1 MRNLVIGIDGGGTK
15 TLGVLFNDAGEELL
29 RTEFGFSNF
38 SIDEDIAIT
47 NINKTIEALL
57 TQREP
62 NDNIMV
68 IMGISGA
75 SKLTNKTSFLE
86 ALEKTYDVK
95 AELVTDAHIAIHSID
110 KNPDESVIMAISGT
124 GSAVMMLEND
134 TYHLIGG
141 YGYLLGDE
149 GSAYH
154 LVIQALKLVTQ
165 AFDTQHGWT
174 PLVNKILSFMKVDQR
189 EQFVN
194 YVYKLRKTELALLAK
209 IISEAALESDEQAHQ
224 LLCNEG
230 KLLAHQVMIAEKR
243 LKVKT
248 KVRIAVRGGFV
259 VNAPYVREAFISE
272 LKKHIEYYTI
282 EENPN
287 EAVLGAYRLGIK
299 KLSEVTSC

>member
-15 TLGVLFNDAGEELL
+15 TLGVLFNEAGEELL

-38 SIDEDIAIT
+38 SIDENIAIT
-47 NINKTIEALL
+47 NIKKTIEALL
-57 TQREP
+57 TQRES
-62 NDNIMV
+62 NDNIVV

-75 SKLTNKTSFLE
+75 SKLTNKTSFLKE
-86 ALEKTYDVK
+86 LEMLYNVK

-110 KNPDESVIMAISGT
+110 KNPDENVIMAISGT

-165 AFDTQHGWT
+165 AFDTNQRLT
-174 PLVNKILSFMKVDQR
+174 PLIKKLLSFMEVDNR
-189 EQFVN
+189 EAFVN

-209 IISEAALESDEQAHQ
+209 VISEAALESDEQAHQ

-272 LKKHIEYYTI
+272 LKQHIHHYTI

>member
-38 SIDEDIAIT
+38 SIDEEIAIT

-86 ALEKTYDVK
+86 ALAKTYDVK

-154 LVIQALKLVTQ
+154 LVIQTLKLVTQ

-230 KLLAHQVMIAEKR
+230 KLLAYQVMIAEKR

>member
-230 KLLAHQVMIAEKR
+230 KLLAYQVMIAEKR

>member
-165 AFDTQHGWT
+165 AFDSQHGWT